1 MLNKVVILC
10 PTVLPKKKVYPIIIN
25 IRKYKRQLLKK
36 KKYKDITAA
45 TPGKKISKLTEYV
58 FTHRRW
64 VKLHIQ
70 KPNWCVKLL
79 LGSRVGLWR

>member
-1 MLNKVVILC
+1 MSDSS
-10 PTVLPKKKVYPIIIN
+10 PKKESLSNYYQHKKIQKTVA
-25 IRKYKRQLLKK
+25 QKK